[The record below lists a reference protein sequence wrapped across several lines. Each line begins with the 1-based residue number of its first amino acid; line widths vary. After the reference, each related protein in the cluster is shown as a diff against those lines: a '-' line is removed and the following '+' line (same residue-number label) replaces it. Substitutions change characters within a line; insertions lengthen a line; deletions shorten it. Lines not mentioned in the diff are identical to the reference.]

1 MPVREIAVVALTS
14 GDPTQGAKR
23 ISFYAAVVSPGG
35 PRRRA
40 AGFTLSIAAA
50 LLALGSAGPAAA
62 KGPSPAYE
70 GDAYYGLAAWI
81 DMYDAGP
88 WEEPERTVADL
99 ARRGVRTLFVQTS
112 NYRQQRP
119 LHRPAVLSRLLAAAD
134 HWQLRTVG
142 WYLPGFDSPRRDWH
156 RVKAAVTHAS
166 ASGHSLDGFALDIEA
181 TAVPSI
187 ATRNRRMLW
196 LSRRLRWLVG
206 DQAALGAIIPD
217 PVAQQYWPGFP
228 YREVDALYDV
238 FLPMA
243 YWTGDTRGAAGVHR
257 RTRQAIALIR
267 GRTGNP
273 SVPVHVIGG
282 LASYAS
288 AAEVRGFV
296 QAAIRSGAA
305 GASLYDAPITSAIQW
320 QQLRPIGL
328 LSDSAVPGPVAPGS
342 SS

>member
-1 MPVREIAVVALTS
+1 L
-14 GDPTQGAKR
+14 
-23 ISFYAAVVSPGG
+23 
-35 PRRRA
+35 
-40 AGFTLSIAAA
+40 LSIAAA
-50 LLALGSAGPAAA
+50 LLALGGAGPAAA
-62 KGPSPAYE
+62 REPSPAYE

-81 DMYDAGP
+81 DIYDAGP
-88 WEEPERTVADL
+88 WEEPERTVAGL

-112 NYRQQRP
+112 NYRQRRP
-119 LHRPAVLSRLLAAAD
+119 LHRPATLSRLLAAAD
-134 HWQLRTVG
+134 RSQLRTVG
-142 WYLPGFDSPRRDWH
+142 WYLPGFDSLRRDWR

-196 LSRRLRWLVG
+196 LSTRLRGLVG
-206 DQAALGAIIPD
+206 DEAALGAIIPD
-217 PVAQQYWPGFP
+217 PVAQQYWPRFP

-243 YWTGDTRGAAGVHR
+243 YWTVDTRGAAEVHR
-257 RTRQAIALIR
+257 RTQQTIGLIR
-267 GRTGNP
+267 ARTGNP

-282 LASYAS
+282 LASHAS
-288 AAEVRGFV
+288 VAEVRGLV
-296 QAAIRSGAA
+296 QAAIRFGAV

-328 LSDSAVPGPVAPGS
+328 LSPPAAPEPVAPGS